1 LRIHLLLVMWFF
13 FFHLTNIYLSLDW
26 ELGILL
32 WFNRSH
38 LMDPD
43 ARARVRVNFARRRAR
58 EISSSSLQ
66 ETAWVSVLAP
76 LSSLAILALSKIATV
91 YVTFPDLPVLP
102 GRSWNATY
110 QRDVLIQRQREGA
123 LARLMNIKTA
133 SDS

>member
-1 LRIHLLLVMWFF
+1 LRGHLLLAMWFF

-38 LMDPD
+38 LMDLD
-43 ARARVRVNFARRRAR
+43 ACAGSAIALILRAVELAKYHHRRCRKLH
-58 EISSSSLQ
+58 EFQSSRPRS
-66 ETAWVSVLAP
+66 
-76 LSSLAILALSKIATV
+76 IATV
-91 YVTFPDLPVLP
+91 ENCDCVRHVSRLSRTPRTKLK
-102 GRSWNATY
+102 
-110 QRDVLIQRQREGA
+110 RDVLIQRQREGV